1 MHGMNRVTLSIIKSP
16 VNYLMFYDACELN
29 PSVWPFK
36 WKLLSSALMWV
47 LLIMLHTMILLL
59 SLDIEQYFR
68 VLHILLFK
76 VVLS

>member
-1 MHGMNRVTLSIIKSP
+1 MTV
-16 VNYLMFYDACELN
+16 LMKA
-29 PSVWPFK
+29 FK
-36 WKLLSSALMWV
+36 QCFNVWV
-47 LLIMLHTMILLL
+47 LLIMLHTMVLLL